1 MGHSSENHCV
11 AEPAEVSHEFS
22 AVYEQFA
29 SGDALLE
36 DSVGRLAL
44 KLTGERFQRRPDR
57 SEKDKLV
64 ARLERVLDTVPVGL
78 VVLDG
83 AGAVLQ
89 CNAMAVE
96 YFGSPLLG
104 VQWREVISRVFGTT
118 APGETARLRDGRLV
132 TTISTPLSVE
142 PAQIILL
149 QDVLEQH
156 SVRKTQY
163 RHRCHVSSMGEMAA
177 SLAQQLR
184 QPLISALLYV
194 AKLER
199 DALSEEE
206 RARYM
211 QHVNSSLSHIE
222 RTTVQTL
229 ALSRCGRFRPEDIR
243 VSALLTDV
251 RNLLKAQDRKRRFGL
266 SVIDRAPR
274 TVVSGSREAILAVI
288 QSLVD
293 NLFEVFRGTTHARL
307 RNRAINKVIVHA
319 SCCTVSKRDKYVEIR
334 VSNKRPGIPVSK
346 ASKTF
351 QPFHATKDNDVGPGF
366 AVAEEVVKAHGGTL
380 RLDTSGQ
387 VGATTFVVRLPIK
400 RANSR
405 RAVLLNRRRIS
416 RPEIL

>member
-184 QPLISALLYV
+184 QPLTSALLYV

-222 RTTVQTL
+222 RTTVPPHARIGRRVERVGDGRKVL
-229 ALSRCGRFRPEDIR
+229 AL
-243 VSALLTDV
+243 
-251 RNLLKAQDRKRRFGL
+251 DRRLDGL
-266 SVIDRAPR
+266 S
-274 TVVSGSREAILAVI
+274 
-288 QSLVD
+288 
-293 NLFEVFRGTTHARL
+293 
-307 RNRAINKVIVHA
+307 
-319 SCCTVSKRDKYVEIR
+319 
-334 VSNKRPGIPVSK
+334 
-346 ASKTF
+346 
-351 QPFHATKDNDVGPGF
+351 
-366 AVAEEVVKAHGGTL
+366 EEVSRHAIGKLRRQLEPPATPYTFGREQRPHQIGAAPQTRWHRAGVSPIGGQQLERRRVVGSGAKHQQAQL
-380 RLDTSGQ
+380 RL
-387 VGATTFVVRLPIK
+387 
-400 RANSR
+400 
-405 RAVLLNRRRIS
+405 
-416 RPEIL
+416 